1 MKAAVVA
8 LKYDCPKL
16 LHGVFGHFISSE
28 PLSCRTGEELFPGL
42 YEAVVRRRS
51 REGFHAIVTEL
62 GVYLAQSHPAAY
74 ARWNGQAGFMVA
86 SREKFALEPVS
97 AICARMGVRHQRFLE
112 TAAELD
118 LLHSDCR
125 KFDRRR

>member
-1 MKAAVVA
+1 MKAAAVA
-8 LKYDCPKL
+8 INDDWPKG
-16 LHGVFGHFISSE
+16 LHEVFGHFISSE

-74 ARWNGQAGFMVA
+74 ARWNGQR
-86 SREKFALEPVS
+86 SEEHTS
-97 AICARMGVRHQRFLE
+97 
-112 TAAELD
+112 ELQS
-118 LLHSDCR
+118 LIRISYPLSCS
-125 KFDRRR
+125 KQ